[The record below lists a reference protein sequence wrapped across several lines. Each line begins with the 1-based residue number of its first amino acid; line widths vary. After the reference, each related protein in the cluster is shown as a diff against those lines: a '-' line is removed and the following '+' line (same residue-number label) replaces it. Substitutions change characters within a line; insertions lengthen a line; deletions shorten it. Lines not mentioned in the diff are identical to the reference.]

1 MKNIMMREIFWHLV
15 SSNLERAFVEQDVV
29 IASQYWMWALA
40 IINILLKEVIP
51 HIFHLDSPDEVW
63 NVLKELDKSTRN
75 ARRLF
80 LRNKF
85 YKMSMQETSN
95 MVDFL
100 FTIKD
105 LLGQIAGVGDVM
117 RDEDVILTV
126 LNALLDSYEN
136 FVQNVLT

>member
-1 MKNIMMREIFWHLV
+1 
-15 SSNLERAFVEQDVV
+15 
-29 IASQYWMWALA
+29 
-40 IINILLKEVIP
+40 
-51 HIFHLDSPDEVW
+51 
-63 NVLKELDKSTRN
+63 
-75 ARRLF
+75 
-80 LRNKF
+80 
-85 YKMSMQETSN
+85 MQETSN